1 METRHIVDVRM
12 GEWSV
17 SIVQTRGRYVLLDYD
32 TTNAQWSVATSDGA
46 FGGRSLHEVA
56 TYERRFGASYK
67 TRASARRAAIRI
79 LEECE
84 TGWRGL

>member
-1 METRHIVDVRM
+1 METRHIVDVRV

-32 TTNAQWSVATSDGA
+32 HANAQWSVAIDGGGGVFA

-56 TYERRFGASYK
+56 TYARRFVTSYA

-79 LEECE
+79 LGGEG
-84 TGWRGL
+84 T